1 MSRLV
6 SVVIIEPCS
15 VCVCVSFCRVH
26 GWHCYWTVVLSVM
39 PVPLTVFWSSTQ
51 RWDLLR
57 KSAFFSVDYPL
68 ICLWSSTHEVT
79 SQTLGSESSVDLFVL
94 QFGRWVFTVCLTH
107 FNCKCLDFSVA
118 EQLFSQ
124 LHQQKFPGL
133 GLLAIC
139 VLEVVPYDSALVCF
153 CFQ

>member
-15 VCVCVSFCRVH
+15 VCVCHFVVFMAGTVTEQWCSVSCPCHFQ
-26 GWHCYWTVVLSVM
+26 S
-39 PVPLTVFWSSTQ
+39 WSSTQ

>member
-1 MSRLV
+1 MCV
-6 SVVIIEPCS
+6 SHFVVFMAGTVTEQWCS
-15 VCVCVSFCRVH
+15 VSCPCHFQS
-26 GWHCYWTVVLSVM
+26 
-39 PVPLTVFWSSTQ
+39 WSSTQ

-68 ICLWSSTHEVT
+68 ICLWSSTHEVM

-118 EQLFSQ
+118 EQLVIQSASSAEVPRTWASGRLCFRSSSIWQ
-124 LHQQKFPGL
+124 CFGVLLFP
-133 GLLAIC
+133 
-139 VLEVVPYDSALVCF
+139 VVTVCHESWGIMKS
-153 CFQ
+153 